1 MSARSTGPFVAL
13 QNRNFRLFFTGQLVS
28 LVGIWMHQVGLS
40 WLVLDLTN
48 SAFYVGLVNALDSA
62 PVLLLALYAGV
73 VADRMSRVRLVI
85 ITKIASMVLALTLAL
100 LVFMQVP
107 AIWPVML
114 IATGFGVV
122 NAFDIPARHTLYGD
136 LVGKDHLIS
145 AVALNS
151 SSFNASRMVG
161 PVIAGFILNAWG
173 AAWCFLINGMSYVAV
188 LWGLFSMR
196 VPPFRPSA
204 VPPAS
209 AWSTMLEGLR
219 YTWSEPRTRGVVII
233 AGTVTIF
240 GAQFLVLLPVLARD
254 VLGRGAEAYGWM
266 MAAVGTGALAGAL
279 WVASYGRRFSRGRL
293 MLFSSLSP
301 GLLVVLL
308 ALTRQISLVL
318 LILTALGVVLITN
331 GAMTN
336 TILQTL
342 APERLR
348 GRVVSVYTL
357 VAVGLAPVG
366 ALEAGWVA
374 SRFGVPAA
382 LVVGGTICV
391 LGVVAVQLRTPEVRA
406 TTEEY
411 PVVADE
417 SVLSVP

>member
-1 MSARSTGPFVAL
+1 MTAGKGAFSALA
-13 QNRNFRLFFTGQLVS
+13 NRNFRLFFTGQLIS

-85 ITKIASMVLALTLAL
+85 ITKIASMVLALTLAA
-100 LVFMQVP
+100 LVFARVP

-122 NAFDIPARHTLYGD
+122 NAFDIPARHTLFGD
-136 LVGKDHLIS
+136 LVGKEGLIS

-161 PVIAGFILNAWG
+161 PVIAGFVLNAGG
-173 AAWCFLINGMSYVAV
+173 AAWCFLLNGLSYIAV
-188 LWGLFSMR
+188 LSGLFAMK
-196 VPPFRPSA
+196 VPPIRPSA
-204 VPPAS
+204 HPPAS
-209 AWSTMLEGLR
+209 AWANMLEGLR
-219 YTWSEPRTRGVVII
+219 YTWSERRTRGVVII
-233 AGTVTIF
+233 TGTMTMF

-266 MAAVGTGALAGAL
+266 MAAVGFGALAGAL

-293 MLFSSLSP
+293 MLVSSLSA
-301 GLLVVLL
+301 GVLVFLL
-308 ALTRQISLVL
+308 AFTRQISVVL
-318 LILTALGVVLITN
+318 LILTALGIVLITN
-331 GAMTN
+331 GAMAN

-366 ALEAGWVA
+366 AIEAGWVA
-374 SRFGVPAA
+374 SKFGVPAA
-382 LVVGGTICV
+382 LVVGGILCLVGV
-391 LGVVAVQLRTPEVRA
+391 LAVQWRTPEVRA
-406 TTEEY
+406 TTDEY
-411 PVVADE
+411 PVVVDQ
-417 SVLSVP
+417 SVLSS